1 MYILTN
7 REEKS
12 DKKKTHTVLF
22 LLVIPGIVFSLSLVF
37 ADIKGPYYLGQNS
50 DPEYVYLFNALNIA
64 TFEAP
69 RHTDHPGTTL
79 QLLGATVIRASY
91 YFAGGESLVEDVLSR
106 PEHYLRRMNIV
117 LILLYSMTLF
127 AVGLQGYR
135 MSGRLIVALML
146 QTSPFLFPTIFDSL
160 TRVHPEALLISVC
173 NIVIISLVDHV
184 YPDSGKE
191 SVNKALWLGLAA
203 GIGIVTKITFAPVFL
218 LCIFFLSTWRSRL
231 LFLFLATLSGFILLL
246 PAVGSLKRIGLWIV
260 ALLTH
265 KGYYGAGES
274 GFVDLSLAAGFLKE
288 CVQDEPI
295 FFVVFLLLT
304 IITIYS
310 TISKNKT
317 HSHTKNQFIGF
328 FLFNWTMIL
337 IVAKHPRIHYL
348 IPLLGLIIL
357 NIVIVINRWQVLNTI
372 EIRKTARAG
381 AIVVVLFLSCLQ
393 VGSFLKMAKEKREL
407 ASLQLAAAHF
417 ADLLKEKNLYI
428 ISSYR
433 SSNLMFALYL
443 GNGFSGNLYGN
454 KLSEMYPNSI
464 FYSVWRNRLYR
475 FNRRISFASLKTD
488 ITKYVI
494 QGSYLFSEPRY
505 SPPPPPGMKYS
516 TMKKIG
522 DEGFYRIIEEEKFA
536 PDNSDRQKDPVSHPS
551 LEKNDKATIL

>member
-1 MYILTN
+1 MNILTN

-12 DKKKTHTVLF
+12 SKKKTHTFLF

-37 ADIKGPYYLGQNS
+37 SDIKGPYYLAQNS

-79 QLLGATVIRASY
+79 QLLGATVIRGSY
-91 YFAGGESLVEDVLSR
+91 YLAGGDSLVEDVLSR
-106 PEHYLRRMNIV
+106 PEHYLRLMNIV
-117 LILLYSMTLF
+117 LILLYSITLF
-127 AVGLQGYR
+127 AVGLKGYR
-135 MSGRLIVALML
+135 VSRSLTVALLL
-146 QTSPFLFPTIFDSL
+146 QTSPFLFLTIFDSL
-160 TRVHPEALLISVC
+160 TRVHPETLLLSVC
-173 NIVIISLVDHV
+173 NIAIIILLDHV
-184 YPDSGKE
+184 YPSSEKKNI
-191 SVNKALWLGLAA
+191 NKALWLGLTA

-231 LFLFLATLSGFILLL
+231 CFLFSAALSGFMFLL
-246 PAVGSLKRIGLWIV
+246 PAIGSLKRMGLWIV

-295 FFVVFLLLT
+295 FFVVFLPLT

-317 HSHTKNQFIGF
+317 QSHIKHQLIGF
-328 FLFNWTMIL
+328 CLFNWIMIL

-357 NIVIVINRWQVLNTI
+357 NIVIAINTLQVLNIIGT
-372 EIRKTARAG
+372 RKAAQAG

-393 VGSFLKMAKEKREL
+393 VGSLVKMAKEKREL

-417 ADLLKEKNLYI
+417 ADLLNEKNLYI

-443 GNGFSGNLYGN
+443 GNGFAGNLYGN
-454 KLSEMYPNSI
+454 KLAEMYPNSL

-475 FNRRISFASLKTD
+475 FNRRISFASMQTN

-494 QGSYLFSEPRY
+494 QGSYLFSEPQY
-505 SPPPPPGMKYS
+505 SPQPPPGMKYS

-522 DEGFYRIIEEEKFA
+522 DEGFYRIIKEETLA
-536 PDNSDRQKDPVSHPS
+536 PDTSDG
-551 LEKNDKATIL
+551 

>member
-1 MYILTN
+1 MNILIN
-7 REEKS
+7 HEEKS
-12 DKKKTHTVLF
+12 YKKKTHKFLL

-37 ADIKGPYYLGQNS
+37 GEIKGPYYLGENS

-64 TFEAP
+64 QFEAP

-79 QLLGATVIRASY
+79 QLLGATVIRGSY
-91 YFAGGESLVEDVLSR
+91 YFAGGDNLVEDVLSR
-106 PEHYLRRMNIV
+106 PEHYLRLMNIV
-117 LILLYSMTLF
+117 LILLYSVTLL
-127 AVGLQGYR
+127 AVGLKGYR
-135 MSGRLIVALML
+135 VSGRLIVALML
-146 QTSPFLFPTIFDSL
+146 QTSPFLFLTIFDSL
-160 TRVHPEALLISVC
+160 TRVHPETLLLSVC
-173 NIVIISLVDHV
+173 NLAIIILLDHV
-184 YPDSGKE
+184 YPDSEKK
-191 SVNKALWLGLAA
+191 SISKALWLGLAA

-231 LFLFLATLSGFILLL
+231 LFLFSAALSGFMFLL
-246 PAVGSLKRIGLWIV
+246 PAIGSLKRMGLWII

-288 CVQDEPI
+288 CVRDEPI
-295 FFVVFLLLT
+295 FVVVFLLLT

-310 TISKNKT
+310 TIRKNKI
-317 HSHTKNQFIGF
+317 HSHTQKQLIGF
-328 FLFNWTMIL
+328 CLFNWTMIL
-337 IVAKHPRIHYL
+337 MVAKHPRIHYL

-357 NIVIVINRWQVLNTI
+357 NVVIVINRFQVLNI
-372 EIRKTARAG
+372 IGIRKAAQAG
-381 AIVVVLFLSCLQ
+381 AIVVVLSLSCLQ
-393 VGSFLKMAKEKREL
+393 VGSLVKMAKEKKEL

-417 ADLLKEKNLYI
+417 ADLLKEKNLYV

-443 GNGFSGNLYGN
+443 GNGFAGNLYGN
-454 KLSEMYPNSI
+454 KLAEMYPNSI

-475 FNRRISFASLKTD
+475 FNRRISFASLKTN

-494 QGSYLFSEPRY
+494 QGSYLFSEPQY

-516 TMKKIG
+516 TIKKFG
-522 DEGFYRIIEEEKFA
+522 DEGFYRLVNKKTFA
-536 PDNSDRQKDPVSHPS
+536 PDNLDRQKTQSGNLGFPHG
-551 LEKNDKATIL
+551 LE

>member
-1 MYILTN
+1 MNILIN
-7 REEKS
+7 HEEKS
-12 DKKKTHTVLF
+12 YKKKTHKFLL

-37 ADIKGPYYLGQNS
+37 GEIKGPYYLGENS

-64 TFEAP
+64 QFEAP

-79 QLLGATVIRASY
+79 QLLGATVIRGSY
-91 YFAGGESLVEDVLSR
+91 YFAGGDNLVEDVLSR
-106 PEHYLRRMNIV
+106 PEHYLRLMNIV
-117 LILLYSMTLF
+117 LILLYSVTLL
-127 AVGLQGYR
+127 AVGLKGYR
-135 MSGRLIVALML
+135 VSGRLIVALML
-146 QTSPFLFPTIFDSL
+146 QTSPFLFLTIFDSL
-160 TRVHPEALLISVC
+160 TRVHPETLLLSVC
-173 NIVIISLVDHV
+173 NLAIIVLLDHV
-184 YPDSGKE
+184 YPGSEKK
-191 SVNKALWLGLAA
+191 SITKALWLGLVA

-231 LFLFLATLSGFILLL
+231 LFLFSAALSGFMFLL
-246 PAVGSLKRIGLWIV
+246 PAIGSLKRMGLWII

-288 CVQDEPI
+288 CVRDEPI
-295 FFVVFLLLT
+295 FFVIFLLLT

-310 TISKNKT
+310 TISKNKI
-317 HSHTKNQFIGF
+317 HGHTQNQLIGF
-328 FLFNWTMIL
+328 CLFNWTMIL
-337 IVAKHPRIHYL
+337 MVAKHPRIHYL

-357 NIVIVINRWQVLNTI
+357 NVVIVINRFQVLNI
-372 EIRKTARAG
+372 IGIRKAAQAG
-381 AIVVVLFLSCLQ
+381 AIVVVLSLSCLQ
-393 VGSFLKMAKEKREL
+393 VGSLVKMAKGKKEL

-417 ADLLKEKNLYI
+417 ADLLKEKNLYV

-443 GNGFSGNLYGN
+443 GNGFAGNLYGN
-454 KLSEMYPNSI
+454 KLAEMYPNSI

-475 FNRRISFASLKTD
+475 FNRRISFASLKTN

-494 QGSYLFSEPRY
+494 QGSYLFSEPQY

-516 TMKKIG
+516 TIKKFG
-522 DEGFYRIIEEEKFA
+522 DEGFYRLVNKTTFA
-536 PDNSDRQKDPVSHPS
+536 PDNLDRQKAQSGNLGFPHG
-551 LEKNDKATIL
+551 LE

>member
-1 MYILTN
+1 
-7 REEKS
+7 
-12 DKKKTHTVLF
+12 
-22 LLVIPGIVFSLSLVF
+22 
-37 ADIKGPYYLGQNS
+37 
-50 DPEYVYLFNALNIA
+50 
-64 TFEAP
+64 
-69 RHTDHPGTTL
+69 L
-79 QLLGATVIRASY
+79 QLLGAIVIRGSY
-91 YFAGGESLVEDVLSR
+91 YFAGGDNLVEDVLSR
-106 PEHYLRRMNIV
+106 PEHYLRLMNIV

-135 MSGRLIVALML
+135 VSGSLIVALIF
-146 QTSPFLFPTIFDSL
+146 QASPFLFLTIFDSL
-160 TRVHPEALLISVC
+160 TRVHPETLLISLC
-173 NIVIISLVDHV
+173 NIVIIILVDHV
-184 YPDSGKE
+184 YPGSESK
-191 SVNKALWLGLAA
+191 SVNKALRLGLAV

-218 LCIFFLSTWRSRL
+218 LCIFFLSTWRSRV
-231 LFLFLATLSGFILLL
+231 LFLFSAALSGFMFLL
-246 PAVGSLKRIGLWIV
+246 PAIGSLKRMALWIV

-288 CVQDEPI
+288 SVQDEPI
-295 FFVVFLLLT
+295 FCVVFLLLT

-310 TISKNKT
+310 AISKNRT
-317 HSHTKNQFIGF
+317 HNHTKNQLIGF
-328 FLFNWTMIL
+328 CLFNWTMIL

-357 NIVIVINRWQVLNTI
+357 NIVIAIHGLQGLNI
-372 EIRKTARAG
+372 IRIRKAAQAG
-381 AIVVVLFLSCLQ
+381 AIVVVLCLLGLQ
-393 VGSFLKMAKEKREL
+393 VGSLVKMAKGKREL
-407 ASLQLAAAHF
+407 ASLQLSAAHF

-443 GNGFSGNLYGN
+443 GNGFAGNLYGD

-475 FNRRISFASLKTD
+475 FNRRLSFASLETN

-516 TMKKIG
+516 SIKKIG
-522 DEGFYRIIEEEKFA
+522 DEGFYRIIKEETLA
-536 PDNSDRQKDPVSHPS
+536 PDNSDG
-551 LEKNDKATIL
+551 